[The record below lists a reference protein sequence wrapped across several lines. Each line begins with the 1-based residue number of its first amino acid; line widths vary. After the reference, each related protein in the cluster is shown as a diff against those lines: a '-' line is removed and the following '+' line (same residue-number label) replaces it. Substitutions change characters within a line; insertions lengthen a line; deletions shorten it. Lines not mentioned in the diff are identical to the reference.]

1 VAATAVPVRRTIS
14 NERWF
19 RFIVRVVLSIM
30 ALWALTFAQ
39 DHYAASQRITADV
52 GGLGRYAEA
61 WLAWISATIS
71 AGFLFGLATWLPFA
85 RVRYLWSRLLLAA
98 LAALAV
104 APLAQ
109 YWWVFGFQLPRH
121 GEAGG
126 WIYRW
131 LPNWILDQTSQ
142 SALAVLAG
150 VAIAS
155 GFRAAQRAGDEER
168 P

>member
-1 VAATAVPVRRTIS
+1 MAATAVPARRTIS
-14 NERWF
+14 NEWWF
-19 RFIVRVVLSIM
+19 RFIVRAVLSVM

-39 DHYAASQRITADV
+39 GRYAASQRITADF
-52 GGLGRYAEA
+52 GALERYAEM
-61 WLAWISATIS
+61 WLAWISATIG

-85 RVRYLWSRLLLAA
+85 SVRYLWSRLL

-142 SALAVLAG
+142 SALAVLVG

-155 GFRAAQRAGDEER
+155 GFRAARRAGDEER